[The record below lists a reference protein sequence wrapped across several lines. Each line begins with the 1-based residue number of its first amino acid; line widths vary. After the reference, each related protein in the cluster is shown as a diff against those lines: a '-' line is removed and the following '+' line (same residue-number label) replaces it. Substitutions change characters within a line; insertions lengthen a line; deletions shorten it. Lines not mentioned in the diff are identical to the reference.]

1 MSINEQLL
9 QAIRSRQQRQTEF
22 SYGILTADRYVK
34 TVEDMIGLE
43 NCYKFAAKGPTSF
56 SDVMQKA
63 AKTLVYSNPDMV
75 VEKKSHD
82 RYTELSDKVDLPK
95 DTLMVFRHVLT
106 TPRKDRDGDIL
117 RTEGMVVD
125 PKMLLLWQHIHTMPI
140 GKMLIEVEHNKD
152 RLVLDSCIIDMNE
165 TCHDA
170 AVMVDNDMGRFSH
183 GFRAL
188 ELERIEDEED
198 KDAGFDILKGEIMEE
213 SLVSVPSNKDA
224 DTMEVILSLVEGGKL
239 TSPILK
245 ELGKGI
251 REKRDVTVPVNLD
264 IKVSVNGQEVENEDQ
279 TGDEKGKGDEG
290 DTSTSEKANADDK
303 GQGEEKPSSDQEV
316 TNTKEEVGNKG
327 SGELTVETA
336 MAFVLEKASENQR
349 NALRRILETFDESA
363 IRSKRARD
371 YRALK
376 GS

>member
-1 MSINEQLL
+1 
-9 QAIRSRQQRQTEF
+9 
-22 SYGILTADRYVK
+22 
-34 TVEDMIGLE
+34 
-43 NCYKFAAKGPTSF
+43 
-56 SDVMQKA
+56 
-63 AKTLVYSNPDMV
+63 
-75 VEKKSHD
+75 
-82 RYTELSDKVDLPK
+82 
-95 DTLMVFRHVLT
+95 
-106 TPRKDRDGDIL
+106 
-117 RTEGMVVD
+117 MVVD

-140 GKMLIEVEHNKD
+140 GKMLVEVEHNKD